1 MPLKNDYYNIKYL
14 NDRLKD
20 NDLNFDERKE
30 IIDDI
35 DQRKKNIPKR
45 KQKIYKL
52 KKDLQKRIRT
62 DQAKSFKDQNK

>member
-35 DQRKKNIPKR
+35 DQRKKKYTKKKTKNI
-45 KQKIYKL
+45 
-52 KKDLQKRIRT
+52 
-62 DQAKSFKDQNK
+62 